1 MLLAWAYFRRH
12 SVLRIADED
21 MTVTSGVGSSPQ
33 NLRPAECKRL
43 TVSGL
48 KNWNDGNMVEIEGM
62 ENHGWRRV
70 DSRGKQSAED
80 PKINLSARVARREY
94 DDGRTR
100 KRQ

>member
-1 MLLAWAYFRRH
+1 
-12 SVLRIADED
+12 
-21 MTVTSGVGSSPQ
+21 
-33 NLRPAECKRL
+33 
-43 TVSGL
+43 
-48 KNWNDGNMVEIEGM
+48 M

-100 KRQ
+100 KQQQKMKHNGKEMITASHPEKDW